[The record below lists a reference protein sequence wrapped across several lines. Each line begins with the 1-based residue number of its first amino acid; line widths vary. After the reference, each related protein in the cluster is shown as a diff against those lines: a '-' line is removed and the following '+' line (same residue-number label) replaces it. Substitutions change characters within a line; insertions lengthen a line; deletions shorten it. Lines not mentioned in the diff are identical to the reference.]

1 LSLGRTIRV
10 YLDNGQITG
19 IKHAEIVNWTG
30 QAISCPRTLVKSLSD
45 WPESL
50 RPGVYFLFGIDQDTE
65 KNAIYIGE
73 AENVLERLQN
83 HLKNK
88 DFWNEVIFFT
98 SKDDNLTKSHVKYLE
113 SSLVQLANLANRYTV
128 LNGNAPSKSSLPRGD
143 RDSMEEFI
151 ENIRVLLG
159 VLGHKALEQLVPNK
173 IEKDYFS
180 NEEIKEKF
188 YLKVKNIEAESI
200 LTNEGVIVLAG
211 SKVSQKI
218 KKSLS
223 DGYVKLRNKLIDS
236 GVIQAQND
244 ELVFK
249 ENQLFTSASQSA
261 SIIVGYTINGRYHWQ
276 NKNGTTMKQYEEEK
290 NV

>member
-1 LSLGRTIRV
+1 LTLGRTIRI

-30 QAISCPRTLVKSLSD
+30 QAISCPRTLVKSLFD

-50 RPGVYFLFGIDQDTE
+50 RPGVYFLFGTDQNTE
-65 KNAIYIGE
+65 KSAVYIGE

-113 SSLVQLANLANRYTV
+113 SSLVHLANLANRYTV
-128 LNGNAPSKSSLPRGD
+128 INGNAPSKSSLPRGD
-143 RDSMEEFI
+143 RDSMAEFI

-159 VLGHKALEQLVPNK
+159 VLGHKALEQLVPHK
-173 IEKDYFS
+173 IEQDPVV

-188 YLKVKNIEAESI
+188 FLQVKGIEAEAI

-211 SKVSQKI
+211 SKAAQKT

-223 DGYVKLRNKLIDS
+223 DGYVKLRNKLIEN
-236 GVIQAQND
+236 GVLQLQNN

-249 ENQLFTSASQSA
+249 EDQLFTSASQSA

-276 NKNGTTMKQYEEEK
+276 NKNNITMKQYEEE
-290 NV
+290 NTI